1 MYNLGI
7 DKVILPMYNTA
18 ITMLRRL
25 NHMDTDERTVID
37 LIKNSKDP
45 TAALEIAFILALN
58 LLGSLGESP
67 RTELS
72 SLPA

>member
-1 MYNLGI
+1 
-7 DKVILPMYNTA
+7 
-18 ITMLRRL
+18 
-25 NHMDTDERTVID
+25 MDTDERTVID

-45 TAALEIAFILALN
+45 AAALEIAFILALN
-58 LLGSLGESP
+58 LLGSLEESP